1 MARTCAIAALLAFC
15 VAAALHGQS
24 AVSYRLTFADRAHH
38 TMQVDAVFTD
48 VPAGPLQLRMS
59 RSSPGRYALHE
70 FAKNVYDV
78 QASDAAGR
86 ALNIAHPNPQQW
98 DVSGHSGEVRLTY
111 RVFGD
116 WVDGTYLA
124 IDNAHAHINMPAA
137 IMWARGFEQ
146 RPVSIRFEPPPGASW
161 RVATQLLTGRDSLT
175 FTAPNLQ
182 YLMDSPA
189 EFSAFA
195 LRTFTVPVQ
204 GRTPVFRVA
213 AHHTGTDA
221 ELDSLVRDIETV
233 VREARYVYG
242 EFPAFDA
249 NTYTF
254 IADYLPGNDS
264 DAMEHRNSTMMTS
277 PRPTGADRMGHLAS
291 VSHEFCHA
299 WNVERL
305 RPASLEPFNFDD
317 VNMSGELWFAEGFC
331 NYYGSLVLRRSGLMN
346 VSEYVRDIGAAIVTV
361 LSSPGRKVRSAVEMS
376 QMAPFVDGAR
386 PNDRTDFATTY
397 ISYYT
402 WGEAIGAALDLT
414 LRDRSDGRITLD
426 DYMRAL
432 WEKFGR
438 SAARRPGYVESPYTL
453 ADLKTTLADVSR
465 DTTFASQFFA
475 RYIDGHDVADYASL
489 LSRAGLLL
497 RSRTGTAK
505 SGSDSDL
512 EVVLAESAGQPLTD
526 AQRRF
531 RDAWLSSAARN
542 VF

>member
-1 MARTCAIAALLAFC
+1 MARTCAIATLLAFC
-15 VAAALHGQS
+15 VSSALHGQS
-24 AVSYRLTFADRAHH
+24 AISYRLTFADRAHH
-38 TMQVDAVFTD
+38 IMQVEAVFTD

-70 FAKNVYDV
+70 FAKNVHGV
-78 QASDAAGR
+78 GATDAGGQP
-86 ALNIAHPNPQQW
+86 LTVTHPNPQQW
-98 DVSGHSGEVRLTY
+98 DVSGHSGEVRVSY

-116 WVDGTYLA
+116 WADGTYLA
-124 IDNAHAHINMPAA
+124 IDNAHAHINMPAG
-137 IMWARGFEQ
+137 IMWARGFDS
-146 RPVSIRFEPPPGASW
+146 RPISVRFEPPPGASW
-161 RVATQLLTGRDSLT
+161 RVATQLLSGRDSLT

-195 LRTFTVPVQ
+195 LRTFTVSDQ

-213 AHHTGTDA
+213 VHHTGTDA
-221 ELDSLVRDIETV
+221 DLDSLVRDVETV

-254 IADYLPGNDS
+254 IADYLPGNDA

-277 PRPTGADRMGHLAS
+277 PRPVGSDRMEHLAS

-299 WNVERL
+299 WNVERI

-317 VNMSGELWFAEGFC
+317 VTMSGELWLAEGFC

-361 LSSPGRKVRSAVEMS
+361 ISAPGRQVRSAVEMS

-386 PNDRTDFATTY
+386 FNDRSDLASTY

-402 WGEAIGAALDLT
+402 WGEALGAALDLS
-414 LRDRSDGRITLD
+414 LRERSDGRITLD
-426 DYMRAL
+426 TYMRAL

-453 ADLKTTLADVSR
+453 ADLKATLADVSG
-465 DTTFASQFFA
+465 DATFATQFFA
-475 RYIDGHDVADYASL
+475 RYVEGHDVVDYASL

-497 RSRTGTAK
+497 RSRPATPKPGP
-505 SGSDSDL
+505 GSDL

-531 RDAWLSSAARN
+531 RDAWLSSGARN
-542 VF
+542 IF